1 MTSGIKKPRRR
12 LKHKVLICL
21 VRWFLYFLQMCWL
34 TLGSSVPLCSSW
46 SHLCGC
52 IQLVLFLEVLF
63 HQVFFTWLPPGWESF
78 NIGPLQQ
85 LYFNWRLYNSKIRSL
100 RPVCWDRGSSMRTYR
115 CSFLGDTHPT
125 VDHTSSLL
133 DPRLLFPMATKHLP
147 LNVKYYLNV
156 LRSPWFYLNR
166 SILHSFSQKLL

>member
-1 MTSGIKKPRRR
+1 MKPRQRP
-12 LKHKVLICL
+12 ICL
-21 VRWFLYFLQMCWL
+21 VQWCLCFLQMCWL

-63 HQVFFTWLPPGWESF
+63 HRVFFTWLSSRWESF
-78 NIGPLQQ
+78 NTGPLRQ
-85 LYFNWRLYNSKIRSL
+85 LYFDWRLYNSKIRSL
-100 RPVCWDRGSSMRTYR
+100 RPVCWDRGNNMCMYTYR
-115 CSFLGDTHPT
+115 RSFLGDTHPT

-166 SILHSFSQKLL
+166 SILHSLSQKLL